1 VLTKAVVAV
10 LRRQRWEALW
20 QVQEGTHCMPK
31 LFMGLN
37 STPGEPITLSY
48 HKLPELSLR
57 LELYK
62 IYNELKLLFSA
73 EQESLL
79 NPSHFHFFPKPCPGI
94 DK

>member
-1 VLTKAVVAV
+1 MAGSGRHTLHADTPVHFLQAV
-10 LRRQRWEALW
+10 LDRY
-20 QVQEGTHCMPK
+20 K